1 MNNMRNKILSLLV
14 LLMVTVTASAMQIF
28 VKTLTGKTI
37 TLDVETTNTV
47 AEVKTMIENKES
59 IPVLKQKL
67 IFAGKLLEDA
77 KTLGDYNIQKEATLQ
92 LVEKPDVEVT
102 INDAKDEATF
112 AMPAFD
118 ATAEYELVRDM
129 AYQVNAYV
137 GTTPDADYRHRVEM
151 VSENLY
157 KPVNI
162 TDDAQ
167 LIALFPV
174 IDVIDA
180 QNPKALT
187 YGTDYTVTIVDAN
200 LNEIAIGEFSFA
212 PGTYTVNVTGIGDYD
227 GQIAS
232 SNEFTLFMG
241 YEITVPAGE
250 FATFYKDEPLYADPV
265 TSTDAKLYTIASVTD
280 DKAVLSDAIETA
292 PKNTPLLV
300 YNAGELDNTFLLI
313 PANAEPDE
321 AITVAHEFVGT
332 LEATTI
338 AASTE
343 ALNNYA
349 LNGKQFA
356 WVMNAIEVAA
366 NKCWLQ
372 IPSGEVTARNI
383 KLVFGDATSIENGKL
398 TMDNEAGAIYDLSG
412 RKVNA
417 PSKKG
422 IYILNGRKVVIK

>member
-118 ATAEYELVRDM
+118 ATADYELVRDM
-129 AYQVNAYV
+129 TYEVNAYV
-137 GTTPDADYRHRVEM
+137 GTTPDADYRHRV
-151 VSENLY
+151 VKVDENLY
-157 KPVNI
+157 MPVDI
-162 TDDAQ
+162 TTDAQ

-180 QNPKALT
+180 QNPKTLV
-187 YGTDYTVTIVDAN
+187 YGTDYTVTVVDAEK
-200 LNEIAIGEFSFA
+200 NEIAISEFNFA